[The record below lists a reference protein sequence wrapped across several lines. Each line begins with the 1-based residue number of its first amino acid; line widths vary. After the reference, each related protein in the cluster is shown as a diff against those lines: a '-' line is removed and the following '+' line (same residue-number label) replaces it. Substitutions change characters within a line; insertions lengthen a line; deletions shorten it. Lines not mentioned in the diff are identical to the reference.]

1 MHDINL
7 AKFFLFQTPLNEAT
21 VASELAKLAS
31 DFGYLSPRIDL
42 EWKALDDSSYTYRLT
57 YVYPEEV
64 QLEFRANKKSPEM
77 KARIASADADGLK
90 LIQALKGILLED
102 QD

>member
-1 MHDINL
+1 MNL
-7 AKFFLFQTPLNEAT
+7 VEILLFETPLDEAT
-21 VASELAKLAS
+21 VASALAKLAS

-42 EWKALDDSSYTYRLT
+42 EWKALNDSSYTYRLT
-57 YVYPEEV
+57 YVYPQEV
-64 QLEFRANKKSPEM
+64 QLEFRANKKSPEI

-90 LIQALKGILLED
+90 LIQALKGTLLED

>member
-1 MHDINL
+1 MNL
-7 AKFFLFQTPLNEAT
+7 VEILLFETPLDEAQ
-21 VASELAKLAS
+21 VASELEKLAP
-31 DFGYLSPRIDL
+31 DFGYLRPRINL

-57 YVYPEEV
+57 YPYPEEV

-90 LIQALKGILLED
+90 LIQALKGFLIED